1 MRSCKILS
9 EREIDACPNVPT
21 ENPGSSHSNHDSDI
35 DRVSGMDGNSVFG
48 RPWFVVRFLRLPRV
62 ADWTHVHIRSR
73 GRSRSIKGS
82 IRAEG
87 ASVDRSAGRRRRP
100 PTTKEEA
107 EEQERE
113 PANGACDD
121 EDEEIPRDGP
131 CSTGAGVGV
140 GGGAAG
146 S

>member
-1 MRSCKILS
+1 MT
-9 EREIDACPNVPT
+9 AT
-21 ENPGSSHSNHDSDI
+21 
-35 DRVSGMDGNSVFG
+35 RVSRIDGGNSVFG
-48 RPWFVVRFLRLPRV
+48 RPWFVVRFLWPPRV
-62 ADWTHVHIRSR
+62 ADRTHVHIRSR
-73 GRSRSIKGS
+73 RRSRSIEGSVRAKGV
-82 IRAEG
+82 G
-87 ASVDRSAGRRRRP
+87 VDRSAGRRP

-121 EDEEIPRDGP
+121 EDEEISRDRP

-140 GGGAAG
+140 GRGAAG